1 MVSSLSL
8 KLRDMLLEKGFQLLD
23 IYRIHEKK
31 GEEYIAIDE
40 LRVKDKQTG
49 KVFLVKLD
57 GPKEA
62 MDPEK
67 IVELVLNTVRK
78 IEKEE
83 EKEKS

>member
-31 GEEYIAIDE
+31 REEYIAIDE

-67 IVELVLNTVRK
+67 IVDLVLNTVRK

>member
-23 IYRIHEKK
+23 IYRMHEKK
-31 GEEYIAIDE
+31 GEEYIAVDE

-62 MDPEK
+62 MDPNK
-67 IVELVLNTVRK
+67 LVETVLAAASK
-78 IEKEE
+78 KEE
-83 EKEKS
+83 G

>member
-23 IYRIHEKK
+23 IYRMHEKK
-31 GEEYIAIDE
+31 GEEYIAVDE

-49 KVFLVKLD
+49 KVFMVKLD

-62 MDPEK
+62 MDPNK
-67 IVELVLNTVRK
+67 IVETVLAAANK
-78 IEKEE
+78 KEE
-83 EKEKS
+83 G

>member
-23 IYRIHEKK
+23 IYRMHEKK
-31 GEEYIAIDE
+31 GEEYIAVDE

-49 KVFLVKLD
+49 KVFMVKLD

-62 MDPEK
+62 MDPDK
-67 IVELVLNTVRK
+67 IVETVLAAASK
-78 IEKEE
+78 KEE
-83 EKEKS
+83 G

>member
-31 GEEYIAIDE
+31 GEEYMAIDE

-62 MDPEK
+62 SDPEK
-67 IVELVLNTVRK
+67 IVNTVLEAAK
-78 IEKEE
+78 KNQE
-83 EKEKS
+83 S

>member
-23 IYRIHEKK
+23 IYRMHEKK
-31 GEEYIAIDE
+31 GEEYIAVDE

-49 KVFLVKLD
+49 KVFMVKLD

-62 MDPEK
+62 MDPNK
-67 IVELVLNTVRK
+67 IVETVLAAASK
-78 IEKEE
+78 KEE
-83 EKEKS
+83 G